1 MSGYIKTMKDLEAAS
16 YGLTGGS
23 GNALLK
29 SAGIVGGLHGSH
41 DGGTAFSG
49 ATGLTDL
56 YNVLYGQKVWSML
69 NQEVNALSMIAK
81 RPYTSSGWRVLKSRP
96 QGGSGSSFAVGADAA
111 GSAAPRLDEIGGVAE
126 NATLASIPA
135 LAPEYTKL
143 FVSPKT
149 IAHKF
154 EFSELAMEMA
164 AIDDGVGDI
173 RAIVREDMGKHHAE
187 VQNKMLLMPLESYS
201 QSGITEVDNNYTSLY
216 KVVASAAEIG
226 QMYLNNI
233 TEDSENS
240 GTTVAID
247 PKIKGIYGDN
257 RGVTAAADNTNSP
270 SDADSIEDIVLVPS
284 FLDAEVDF
292 GASYGS
298 GSARVLTL
306 TLLNDMIRRIRQ
318 NGGNPKCILTGYDTI
333 QHISDLLQSQE
344 RFMDRKEIVPTH
356 NGVRGVKGAEVGFR
370 VATYYD
376 IPLIPCKDMASTTAA
391 GTTGGLSDI
400 FILDTDHLWLSVL
413 KPTEYFEDG
422 ISNGNPFGVGTLGNQ
437 AMYRTIAEVCC
448 SFFKGQGKITNLK
461 SA

>member
-1 MSGYIKTMKDLEAAS
+1 MSGYIKTMNDLEAS
-16 YGLTGGS
+16 TYGRTGGS

-29 SAGIVGGLHGSH
+29 AAGVVGGLGGAGH
-41 DGGTAFSG
+41 DGQTAFSG
-49 ATGLTDL
+49 ASTMDSL
-56 YNVLYGQKVWSML
+56 YNVLFGQKVWSML

-96 QGGSGSSFAVGADAA
+96 QGGAGSSFALGTGAA
-111 GSAAPRLDEIGGVAE
+111 GSAAPRADLIGGVAE
-126 NATLASIPA
+126 NATLASIQA
-135 LAPEYTKL
+135 LAPEYTTL
-143 FVSPKT
+143 QVSPKT

-154 EFSELAMEMA
+154 EFSELAMELA

-173 RAIVREDMGKHHAE
+173 RAIIREDMGKHHAE
-187 VQNKMLLMPLESYS
+187 VQNKMLLTPLETYS
-201 QSGITEVDNNYTSLY
+201 ASGITGLTNNYTSLY
-216 KVVASAAEIG
+216 KVVTSGKEIG
-226 QMYLNNI
+226 QMYTNNL
-233 TEDSENS
+233 TFVGANDSNLAVPVALKNIFGTNRAVSTTS
-240 GTTVAID
+240 GSDETID
-247 PKIKGIYGDN
+247 PTTINQGD
-257 RGVTAAADNTNSP
+257 
-270 SDADSIEDIVLVPS
+270 

-298 GSARVLTL
+298 NSARALTL
-306 TLLNDMIRRIRQ
+306 TLLNDMIRKIRQ
-318 NGGNPKCILTGYDTI
+318 NGGNPKVIMTGYDTI
-333 QHISDLLQSQE
+333 QTISDLLQSQE

-376 IPLIPCKDMASTTAA
+376 IPIIPCKDMASTTAA

-400 FILDTDHLWLSVL
+400 FILDTDHLWLSVM